1 MVEKATQ
8 IQCLKATTPWWPRR
22 VNRAEVRKER
32 GGINCREEAQKD
44 GTRAEVLRSLGFFRK
59 GSDSRGGAEGGR
71 GTRRAT

>member
-44 GTRAEVLRSLGFFRK
+44 GTRAEVRREGAGPAGRHEQERRSQPQEME
-59 GSDSRGGAEGGR
+59 GAR
-71 GTRRAT
+71 